1 MNRTTAMILA
11 LALLGGLGCRLFSLP
26 KVVVPVTATPTA
38 TLTPGSGAGM
48 PVLTP
53 APSTPSGEEVRKVRI
68 DRVVVLSQT
77 VVITFTVTGQQEF
90 LFDLPE
96 LNGKYPTPESL
107 GDAHFT
113 LLDRITRGRAT
124 AMLEFPRP
132 ADGPPWTLTFNPDHA
147 PVDTAMVF
155 LERLKEAIAGLRAR
169 VDLDEIDH
177 LVATQISP
185 SFLNML
191 RRLLNLREDQ
201 VCVTGHEYGHSGSDL
216 MIGLDV
222 LKRSNRLA
230 GNTLLLAAADYLFA
244 AGLVKSERTGP

>member
-132 ADGPPWTLTFNPDHA
+132 ADGPPWTLVFNPDHEPGDYVA
-147 PVDTAMVF
+147 PRVEMEVEVRPWAVRY
-155 LERLKEAIAGLRAR
+155 LPRWAR
-169 VDLDEIDH
+169 PACCWSASSPLA
-177 LVATQISP
+177 LPWALCSSATRP
-185 SFLNML
+185 A
-191 RRLLNLREDQ
+191 
-201 VCVTGHEYGHSGSDL
+201 C
-216 MIGLDV
+216 
-222 LKRSNRLA
+222 
-230 GNTLLLAAADYLFA
+230 
-244 AGLVKSERTGP
+244 